1 MGSGEVIMRQLALF
15 FAVLAVATCYRSY
28 HGYKVLR
35 TETLSF
41 EKMELLKNFQIQ
53 SNLDFWKEPWLGQ
66 SADIM
71 VPASRMSEVND
82 WLSSHNIKFSLMVE
96 NVQELVELS
105 QPKNSSARGMFDWTD
120 YYPHD
125 DLNTWIAGLA
135 DANTYTFEQDRMWR
149 KTRSPQGG
157 CIGVDPNRNWD
168 FHWGESGVSDNPC
181 TEVFPG
187 DEAFSEIE
195 TRNIRDF
202 VQTLEPTPILS
213 HCFHSYSQLWLWP
226 YGYDYDA
233 YPENREELEQMAI
246 DACDAIYSVHGT
258 IFDPINSADLYPAAG
273 AADDWYKGVLGSR
286 FAFTTELR
294 DTGRYGFI
302 LPPDQIIESGEEIWA
317 AMEVIIKQLLTL

>member
-1 MGSGEVIMRQLALF
+1 MGSEEVIMRQLALL
-15 FAVLAVATCYRSY
+15 FAVLAVVTCYRSY

-35 TETLSF
+35 TEKLSM
-41 EKMELLKNFQIQ
+41 EKMEPLKNFQIQ
-53 SNLDFWKEPWLGQ
+53 SNLDFWREPWLGQ
-66 SADIM
+66 PADIM
-71 VPASRMSEVND
+71 VPATKMTQVQE
-82 WLSSHNIKFSLMVE
+82 WLSSQKIKFSVMVE

-105 QPKNSSARGMFDWTD
+105 KPKNSSARGMFDWTD
-120 YYPHD
+120 YYPHE

-135 DANTYTFEQDRMWR
+135 DANDFARIIN
-149 KTRSPQGG
+149 
-157 CIGVDPNRNWD
+157 IGVDPNRNWD
-168 FHWGESGVSDNPC
+168 FHWGESGVSNNPC

>member
-1 MGSGEVIMRQLALF
+1 MFGLRQVFMPESGFPQLL
-15 FAVLAVATCYRSY
+15 
-28 HGYKVLR
+28 
-35 TETLSF
+35 
-41 EKMELLKNFQIQ
+41 
-53 SNLDFWKEPWLGQ
+53 P
-66 SADIM
+66 
-71 VPASRMSEVND
+71 P
-82 WLSSHNIKFSLMVE
+82 LSSIIYWRDTAKTQIIWTKSTGTSFPQPTLMVT
-96 NVQELVELS
+96 LTHLS
-105 QPKNSSARGMFDWTD
+105 
-120 YYPHD
+120 
-125 DLNTWIAGLA
+125 
-135 DANTYTFEQDRMWR
+135 
-149 KTRSPQGG
+149 KTE
-157 CIGVDPNRNWD
+157 C
-168 FHWGESGVSDNPC
+168 GESGVSDNPC